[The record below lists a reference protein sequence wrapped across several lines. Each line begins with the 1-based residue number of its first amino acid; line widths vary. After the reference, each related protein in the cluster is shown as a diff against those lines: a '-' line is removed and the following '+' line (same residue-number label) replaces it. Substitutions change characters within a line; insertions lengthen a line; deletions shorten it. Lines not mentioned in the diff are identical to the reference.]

1 MLKMP
6 SRKKSKGSRKGKLKL
21 VKISRSPKK
30 DKKLMAVF
38 SDGSVTH
45 FGAAGMQNYGGV
57 GKERHLDKERKKRYL
72 SRHKSRENWN
82 NPKSPGA
89 LSRWV
94 LWNKESLRA
103 SIADYKKK
111 FNL

>member
-1 MLKMP
+1 MAKSR
-6 SRKKSKGSRKGKLKL
+6 SRKKNSRSAKLKL

-30 DKKLMAVF
+30 DKKYMAVF
-38 SDGSVTH
+38 NDGTITH
-45 FGAAGMQNYGGV
+45 FGAAGMKNYGGV

-72 SRHKSRENWN
+72 SRHRSRENWN
-82 NPKSPGA
+82 NPKSPGS

-94 LWNKESLRA
+94 LWNKETLRA
-103 SIADYKKK
+103 SIADYKRR